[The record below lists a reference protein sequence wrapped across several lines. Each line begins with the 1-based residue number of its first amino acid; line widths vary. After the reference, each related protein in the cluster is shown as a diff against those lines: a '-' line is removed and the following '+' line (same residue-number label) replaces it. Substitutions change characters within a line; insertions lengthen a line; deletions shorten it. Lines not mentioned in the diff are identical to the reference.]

1 MNLILSLQSEEKE
14 IESHHI
20 QEMTKAPKPGTLC
33 GPQAKP
39 SKGLIGFALDQTGLS
54 APDQGPGYGH
64 EPSDVHTHAKK
75 VGWRKLIKIKRKL
88 LVFRIEKCGN

>member
-20 QEMTKAPKPGTLC
+20 QEMTKALFVVPS
-33 GPQAKP
+33 QAKQ
-39 SKGLIGFALDQTGLS
+39 GFIGFAFDQTGFS
-54 APDQGPGYGH
+54 APDQGPGYGAR
-64 EPSDVHTHAKK
+64 PSDVHTHAKK
-75 VGWRKLIKIKRKL
+75 VGWRKLIKKKRKL